1 LDGKVEVKMDES
13 GDPEGADFAAG
24 FTKKVSRRSFQINL
38 QRFFPPE
45 DEFATCVA
53 RLCILREALP

>member
-38 QRFFPPE
+38 HRFFPPE

-53 RLCILREALP
+53 RLAS